1 MESGEERQLLLR
13 KMLQR
18 EPSPPPDTR
27 AAARRPNFL
36 GNLLPWAAVP
46 GFVLFWARDIG
57 GMKKMLCKC

>member
-1 MESGEERQLLLR
+1 MEDGEERQLLLR

-36 GNLLPWAAVP
+36 GNLASLGWLLTLAL
-46 GFVLFWARDIG
+46 GLFCSGLEISVG
-57 GMKKMLCKC
+57 